1 MSIPN
6 YTITNHKRNRMS
18 TLSHIA
24 FQPLRPGVQLEHD
37 WCNFPVPRNMEVGEN
52 TVIDSSSAFKKFFS
66 VKQPG
71 LRIGAHVTLQGA
83 ALATEENGY
92 IEIGDYSYLAGPALI
107 ATDRIIIGKYV
118 YIAGGVTIV
127 DSDFHPQDPAARL
140 RDTVLISPAGKKI
153 NRPHFET
160 APVII
165 EDDVWIGYNAT
176 ILKGV
181 TIGEGSIIHPGSVV
195 LRSVPPGS
203 VVFGNPAQIQVNEYA

>member
-1 MSIPN
+1 
-6 YTITNHKRNRMS
+6 MS
-18 TLSHIA
+18 TNNHMV
-24 FQPLRPGVQLEHD
+24 FQPLRPGVQLVND
-37 WCNFPVPRNMEVGEN
+37 WCNFPVPLNMQVGEN

-66 VKQPG
+66 KKEIG
-71 LRIGAHVTLQGA
+71 LKVGSHVTLQSS

-92 IEIGDYSYLAGPALI
+92 IEIGDYSYLSGAALI

-127 DSDFHPQDPAARL
+127 DSDFHPLDPAARL
-140 RDTVLISPAGKKI
+140 RDTVIISPAGRKI
-153 NRPHFET
+153 NRPAFES

-181 TIGEGSIIHPGSVV
+181 TIGSGSIIQPGAVV
-195 LRSVPPGS
+195 LRDVPPES
-203 VVFGNPAQIQVNEYA
+203 EVYGNPAQIRVKEHV